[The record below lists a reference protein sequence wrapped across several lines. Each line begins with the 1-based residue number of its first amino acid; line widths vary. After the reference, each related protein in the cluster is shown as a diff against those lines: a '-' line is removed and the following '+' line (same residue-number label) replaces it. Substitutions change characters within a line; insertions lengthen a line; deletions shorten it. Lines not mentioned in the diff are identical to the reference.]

1 MPRFCPR
8 HLATQRPVPGL
19 TLRVLGPCRPLVWTT
34 ARLGLCV
41 WRLSQATLHSWNFF
55 CGSAG
60 LAAEMRQLAF
70 QVLGVDNKPTP
81 KHACTS
87 YQLGFC
93 GTLVARNPAGALQ
106 SGWRLP
112 VAHLLRGTTWFHH
125 LASNSQACWHELH
138 SCMYGSAR
146 RKRTGLLSMVRL
158 PGLMRTCDGS
168 HTHKAWGRTR
178 AADGWKFATAEK
190 TAYPPGL
197 CQAAA
202 RD

>member
-41 WRLSQATLHSWNFF
+41 WRLSQATLHSWNFSVAQPALRPKCDSWRF
-55 CGSAG
+55 RFWGLIINRLLSMRAPVINLDLRNACGQKSG
-60 LAAEMRQLAF
+60 GR
-70 QVLGVDNKPTP
+70 T
-81 KHACTS
+81 
-87 YQLGFC
+87 
-93 GTLVARNPAGALQ
+93 Q